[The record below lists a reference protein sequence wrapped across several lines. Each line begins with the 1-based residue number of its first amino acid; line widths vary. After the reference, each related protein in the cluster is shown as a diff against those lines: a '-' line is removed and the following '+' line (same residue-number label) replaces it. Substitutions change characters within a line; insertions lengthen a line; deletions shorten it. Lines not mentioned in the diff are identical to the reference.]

1 MRTSFF
7 LLAMIAS
14 LGSAFGQSMPLSLDQ
29 AIEYAQTHNAQV
41 RVQSLER
48 KVAEKVLLQNIAL
61 GLPSVQMGGTG
72 GIAAEIGR
80 ASCRER
86 V

>member
-7 LLAMIAS
+7 LLAMLAS

-48 KVAEKVLLQNIAL
+48 KVAEKVLIQNITNL
-61 GLPSVQMGGTG
+61 DCFQHFHSFE
-72 GIAAEIGR
+72 GILVSIP
-80 ASCRER
+80 
-86 V
+86 VNFI